1 MSSFTISFI
10 FLFPKYSKNSVNSGE
25 KVERGNMPGHLL
37 EVACLKVG
45 NKGDRRESRNPRLQA
60 INLSQ

>member
-10 FLFPKYSKNSVNSGE
+10 SLFPKYSKNSVSGE